1 MAKTSDLLTAM
12 EDVDDV
18 LSNMGIASTAGN
30 NQNRAARSLNH
41 TQDLMEMVIAR
52 FPRLMATVDD
62 TTAQTVGQEYSNLP
76 SGCKRVDALWFLDG
90 STGLPRYE
98 IEAEREPSGHRAS
111 AGWPLFDVSSDAT
124 GRPEAYWWAHG
135 SGKVYWDRQPDTTN
149 GIRVVGFFAAD
160 DMTIVTT
167 DSTFA
172 YGDELMMPFAAVAAE
187 VFKFRQGDDWQDL
200 HKFATQYFTP
210 VIDQYRQAW
219 KHQKGEIRG
228 AFPRW

>member
-18 LSNMGIASTAGN
+18 LSNLDISGSAGN
-30 NQNRAARSLNH
+30 NQDRGARALNY
-41 TQDLMEMVIAR
+41 TQDLMESVIAR
-52 FPRLMATVDD
+52 FPDLLATVDD
-62 TTAQTVGQEYSNLP
+62 TTAQTVGQEYSALP
-76 SGCKRVDALWFLDG
+76 TGTKRVDALWFLDATD
-90 STGLPRYE
+90 SLPRYE
-98 IEAEREPSGHRAS
+98 ITAVRKPSGHRAER
-111 AGWPLFDVSSDAT
+111 GWPIFDVSSTGT
-124 GRPEAYWWAHG
+124 GRPEEYWWAHG
-135 SGKVYWDRQPDTTN
+135 EAQVYWDRQPDTTN
-149 GIRVVGFFAAD
+149 GIRVVGFVVAD
-160 DMTIVTT
+160 DMTIVGT

-172 YGDELMMPFAAVAAE
+172 YGDELIMPFACVAAE

-228 AFPRW
+228 SFPSF